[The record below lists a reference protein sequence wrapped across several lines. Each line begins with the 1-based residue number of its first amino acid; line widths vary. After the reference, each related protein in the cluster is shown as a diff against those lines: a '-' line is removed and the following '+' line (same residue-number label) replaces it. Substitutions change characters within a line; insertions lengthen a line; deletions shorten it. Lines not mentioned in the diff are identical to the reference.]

1 MQLRFYTGHRTQMS
15 RIATRERNNGE
26 REQGSLMHKCGR
38 GKGEGE
44 GKGTN
49 RVWNKGS

>member
-1 MQLRFYTGHRTQMS
+1 MS

-26 REQGSLMHKCGR
+26 REQGSLMHKSGR

-49 RVWNKGS
+49 RVWNKGSSFCLMKKQETD